1 MRTSTTPNQG
11 LNSPK
16 LDRCQTVRRQSQ
28 SLALREGVATT
39 GATQANSAKAN
50 ANDADVTKSKP
61 AVPMAQAL
69 IDTAEA
75 AHAGL
80 EKGVDPAI
88 RGTTCGNKGAAPDQ
102 SAIHA
107 IGE

>member
-11 LNSPK
+11 LNPPK
-16 LDRCQTVRRQSQ
+16 PDRCQTGRRQSQ

-50 ANDADVTKSKP
+50 ADVTKSKP

-75 AHAGL
+75 AHAGQ

-88 RGTTCGNKGAAPDQ
+88 RGTTCGNKGAALDQ